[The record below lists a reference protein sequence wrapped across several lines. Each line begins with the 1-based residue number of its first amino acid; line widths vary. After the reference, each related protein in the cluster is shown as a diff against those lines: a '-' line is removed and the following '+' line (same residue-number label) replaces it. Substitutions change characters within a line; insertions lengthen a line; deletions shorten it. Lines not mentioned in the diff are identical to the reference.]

1 MRESRA
7 DEFVGETSEGAVA
20 VNVKHQVVKYV
31 AMWFALVTAFFILN
45 VAVESVVAS
54 RSADV
59 FQGGYYSC
67 SQMALDRPDMQN
79 GIYTL
84 GVFGNCYANGGPVGV
99 GGGYC
104 CGGVALAAGGNV
116 GYKQLER
123 AAINWY
129 VQNYGDA
136 DITAE
141 IKNFGCY
148 QQINILKDGKIVVDI
163 NTRAKESAASRF

>member
-1 MRESRA
+1 MRENRA
-7 DEFVGETSEGAVA
+7 DEFVGEASESTVA

-31 AMWFALVTAFFILN
+31 AMWFALVAAFFILN

-59 FQGGYYSC
+59 FQGGYYAC
-67 SQMALDRPDMQN
+67 SQLALDRPDMQN
-79 GIYTL
+79 GVYTR
-84 GVFGNCYANGGPVGV
+84 GVFGNCYANGGPVGA

-104 CGGVALAAGGNV
+104 CGGAAPAVGGSV

-136 DITAE
+136 DVMAE
-141 IKNFGCY
+141 IKDFGCH
-148 QQINILKDGKIVVDI
+148 QQINILKDGKVVVDI
-163 NTRAKESAASRF
+163 KAKVE